1 MIKRIKPIPFQ
12 KENLS
17 FVFLIS
23 RGCNREQLFLQ
34 FCLNM
39 MSQIDLLRSS
49 IEVHD
54 QLFLLPW
61 WNRNIVLVLMFVEEK
76 PPRCRNVVWNSK
88 ASAFLFQTILVF
100 YLARRELKYFTNQMS
115 HSILKKEITIFFL
128 IINFWYNHSFA

>member
-1 MIKRIKPIPFQ
+1 MLPSRAVNIYIIQTLAPKIKRIKPIPFQ

-61 WNRNIVLVLMFVEEK
+61 WNRNKVLVLMFVEEK
-76 PPRCRNVVWNSK
+76 PPRCRNVV
-88 ASAFLFQTILVF
+88 
-100 YLARRELKYFTNQMS
+100 
-115 HSILKKEITIFFL
+115 
-128 IINFWYNHSFA
+128 